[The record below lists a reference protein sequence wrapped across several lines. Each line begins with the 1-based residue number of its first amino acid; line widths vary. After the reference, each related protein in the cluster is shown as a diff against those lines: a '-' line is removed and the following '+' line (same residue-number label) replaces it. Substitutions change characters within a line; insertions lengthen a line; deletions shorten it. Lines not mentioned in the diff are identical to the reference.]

1 MKKAL
6 FFVSCAAFVAAM
18 TLSCNNNNVEEAV
31 EDTIVEEVVEE
42 PVEAVEQAAET
53 TVEATAMSE
62 AEHAAML
69 DAARQA
75 GQAKCNCY
83 KTDAAS
89 VEACIRS
96 ILSEKYA
103 QYQNNSEFKAAMEAE
118 FNSCVK
124 AKVAEATKKEADK
137 AIQAGANAIAKKIG
151 NK

>member
-18 TLSCNNNNVEEAV
+18 TISCNNNQPAEEIEDSVVIEDVEEVAAPVEEAV
-31 EDTIVEEVVEE
+31 E
-42 PVEAVEQAAET
+42 AAT
-53 TVEATAMSE
+53 TEIDKTAMLS
-62 AEHAAML
+62 
-69 DAARQA
+69 AAREA

-103 QYQNNSEFKAAMEAE
+103 QYQNDAEFKAAMDAE
-118 FNSCVK
+118 FNNCVK
-124 AKVAEATKKEADK
+124 AKAADATKKVADK
-137 AIQAGANAIAKKIG
+137 AISEGANAIAKKLG